1 MYEFPDNR
9 LQIEILTYSA
19 SIESITHQD
28 TNPIVNPTKNLEVEL
43 KQTEA
48 NSLSVFFCVYLT
60 KLSMLFDA

>member
-28 TNPIVNPTKNLEVEL
+28 HSLIQLSIPL
-43 KQTEA
+43 KT
-48 NSLSVFFCVYLT
+48 
-60 KLSMLFDA
+60 